1 MQTASHR
8 EAKMQVIIYSD
19 SGHGWAKVARKLI
32 DQLQLSISSYSYQ
45 RGAYVYLEED
55 CDLSKFC
62 VAYEREIT
70 TYSEPLKRWVVKPIT
85 FKELHTNKTSKIR
98 GYESYRGW

>member
-1 MQTASHR
+1 
-8 EAKMQVIIYSD
+8 MQVIIYSD
-19 SGHGWAKVARKLI
+19 SGHGWAKVERKLV

-62 VAYEREIT
+62 VAYD
-70 TYSEPLKRWVVKPIT
+70 KPIT

>member
-1 MQTASHR
+1 
-8 EAKMQVIIYSD
+8 MQVIIYSD
-19 SGHGWAKVARKLI
+19 SGHGWGKVARKLI
-32 DQLQLSISSYSYQ
+32 DQLQLSISSCSYQ

-62 VAYEREIT
+62 VAYD
-70 TYSEPLKRWVVKPIT
+70 KPIT

>member
-1 MQTASHR
+1 
-8 EAKMQVIIYSD
+8 MQVIIYGD

-62 VAYEREIT
+62 VAY
-70 TYSEPLKRWVVKPIT
+70 KKPIT

>member
-1 MQTASHR
+1 
-8 EAKMQVIIYSD
+8 MQVIIYSD
-19 SGHGWAKVARKLI
+19 RGHGWAKVARKLV

-45 RGAYVYLEED
+45 RGSYVYLEED

-62 VAYEREIT
+62 VAYA
-70 TYSEPLKRWVVKPIT
+70 KPIT

>member
-1 MQTASHR
+1 
-8 EAKMQVIIYSD
+8 MQVIIYSD
-19 SGHGWAKVARKLI
+19 SGHGWAKVARKLV

-62 VAYEREIT
+62 EAY
-70 TYSEPLKRWVVKPIT
+70 KKPIT